1 MHTITVS
8 HSQHAH
14 SLRITVLNNCVKQVG
29 REGISC
35 FITLHTE
42 AAWGELA
49 LLSGMG
55 KV

>member
-14 SLRITVLNNCVKQVG
+14 SPRITVLNNCVKQVG